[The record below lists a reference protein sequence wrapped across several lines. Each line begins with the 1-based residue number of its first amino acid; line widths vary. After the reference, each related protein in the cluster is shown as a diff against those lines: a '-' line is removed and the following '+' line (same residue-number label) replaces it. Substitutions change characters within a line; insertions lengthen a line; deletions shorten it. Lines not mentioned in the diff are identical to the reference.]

1 MARRITSTEAARR
14 WSEILDAVEHRH
26 EEFVVERHGR
36 DVAAVAPARGAPS
49 TATWRDVLALLETG
63 PRPDAAFASDM
74 RRVRRT
80 RPSLPKDPWARSSTP
95 RS

>member
-36 DVAAVAPARGAPS
+36 DVAAVAPTRGTPS
-49 TATWRDVLALLETG
+49 SATWHDVLTLLDRG
-63 PRPDAAFASDM
+63 PRPDAAFAADM

-80 RPSLPKDPWARSSTP
+80 RPALPKDPWARSSTP

>member
-1 MARRITSTEAARR
+1 VARRITSTEAARR
-14 WSEILDAVEHRH
+14 WSEILDAVEHRR

-36 DVAAVAPARGAPS
+36 DVAAVAPADRAPS
-49 TATWRDVLALLETG
+49 GATWRDVLELLETG
-63 PRPDAAFASDM
+63 PRPDEAFASDM

-80 RPSLPKDPWARSSTP
+80 RPSLPKDPWARSSTS